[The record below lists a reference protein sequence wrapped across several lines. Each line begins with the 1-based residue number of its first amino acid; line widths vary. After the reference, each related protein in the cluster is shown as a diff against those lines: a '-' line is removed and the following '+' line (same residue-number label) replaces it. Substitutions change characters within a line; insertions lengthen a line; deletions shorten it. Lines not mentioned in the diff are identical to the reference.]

1 MWPIRLITLYYVFT
15 IAFKYWTR
23 FQSAS
28 YQISSIKHIGSNSD
42 INIYSD
48 LWKDLERNKAVL
60 FDMICFLVLLYIDLF
75 DIINTCRKK
84 MDEVIGN
91 IIMVT
96 DRIFNSFQYIQFY
109 KPIVNRSDVY
119 YTLKLWTH
127 YTIMI

>member
-1 MWPIRLITLYYVFT
+1 M
-15 IAFKYWTR
+15 
-23 FQSAS
+23 
-28 YQISSIKHIGSNSD
+28 
-42 INIYSD
+42 
-48 LWKDLERNKAVL
+48 L

-119 YTLKLWTH
+119 YTLKL
-127 YTIMI
+127 